1 MQKSV
6 GKKKKTETFF
16 FLNLSLFYK
25 TKSYI
30 LKDRY
35 NVK

>member
-6 GKKKKTETFF
+6 GEKKQKP